1 MFENFKRK
9 IRFRQYSEVL
19 GEPLNPISA
28 LSIVTVAHVDPKMI
42 GYKTDLTNSSFVTS
56 IDTISFLVFLS
67 NLMISKASVGQEK
80 EKWFAKYYLDYISK
94 LGAFIF
100 SVPAANIANYALN
113 RLVYLEDI
121 YISSQDLDVL
131 VSEYANLLHRDS
143 IRKKYVPIESGAQ
156 LTFSAIEHAQY
167 HIGATSLLPLYQTA
181 IKPSIPD
188 VIKFL
193 QSF

>member
-9 IRFRQYSEVL
+9 IRFRQYAEVL

-28 LSIVTVAHVDPKMI
+28 LSIVTVAHIDPKMI
-42 GYKTDLTNSSFVTS
+42 GYKADLTNSSFVTS

-121 YISSQDLDVL
+121 YISSQDLEVL

-143 IRKKYVPIESGAQ
+143 IRKKYVPIESGVQ